1 MRADQQNAVRDRF
14 GGLFKGAGA
23 RDWAEVDQPAGEV
36 DLVRTGPGDGWP
48 TFEEIMAQVPDGPA
62 KEAVKGAAGDSA
74 ADADPGLLGG
84 RRRVCPVVLVCPA
97 EVEAGESWAPHKRA
111 VPRCCCQ
118 APGSVIEAFMWRAGL
133 LPTPDEVEGE
143 PWGRA

>member
-36 DLVRTGPGDGWP
+36 DLVRTGPGQGWP

-62 KEAVKGAAGDSA
+62 KVATRELREMV
-74 ADADPGLLGG
+74 
-84 RRRVCPVVLVCPA
+84 RRTPIRVCWDEGDELPLVLVCPIQWRR
-97 EVEAGESWAPHKRA
+97 ENLRLHKRA
-111 VPRCCCQ
+111 YRLLLSG
-118 APGSVIEAFMWRAGL
+118 AGGVIEAYMGRAGL
-133 LPTPDEVEGE
+133 LPAVEEAEGE
-143 PWGRA
+143 PWGRV